1 MINKTR
7 LAEKCSTWNIALS
20 PAQLDQLDCYAEI
33 LVDYNQKVNLT
44 AITSPEGI

>member
-20 PAQLDQLDCYAEI
+20 PAQLDQLDRYA
-33 LVDYNQKVNLT
+33 
-44 AITSPEGI
+44 